1 MYWSAGAAAAAVT
14 ADWCIPLLD
23 GANILRYT
31 WLDILAANAAD
42 GRRRRHPCHRP
53 SGLKAASLELRPK
66 LQPEDLEVASF
77 EELAQ
82 D

>member
-31 WLDILAANAAD
+31 WLDILAANPATRAT
-42 GRRRRHPCHRP
+42 R
-53 SGLKAASLELRPK
+53 SLELRPK